1 MTIFLSL
8 LFLPFASIYFHVSFH
23 LPHRHSYCL
32 PYYCHFIVF
41 IYILICSVICIIVQC
56 YFRYVDLHDFSL
68 ITDKVI
74 YGRRPPTHFFFASV
88 KYLLSSF
95 SFCFLFFFLLLLWQ
109 LLVLFSSF
117 DFIFEIGNKPGI
129 RTNFT
134 GFWLAS
140 FIILQV
146 ISNFVLKQH

>member
-74 YGRRPPTHFFFASV
+74 YGRKPPTHFFFASV

-95 SFCFLFFFLLLLWQ
+95 SFCFLFFFCSCFDNYLFFFLLLT
-109 LLVLFSSF
+109 SSL
-117 DFIFEIGNKPGI
+117 KSV
-129 RTNFT
+129 TNQAFAQT
-134 GFWLAS
+134 SQAS
-140 FIILQV
+140 D
-146 ISNFVLKQH
+146 